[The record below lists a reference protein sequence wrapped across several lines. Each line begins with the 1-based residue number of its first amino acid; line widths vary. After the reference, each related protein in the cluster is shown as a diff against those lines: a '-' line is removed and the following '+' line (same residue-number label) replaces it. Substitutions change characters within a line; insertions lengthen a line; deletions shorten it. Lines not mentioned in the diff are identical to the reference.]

1 VRFPQRWHLVIE
13 TAVKQTVSVLLAMA
27 VAGCLGARESEAQGA
42 KSVSAPASAPASAPT
57 SATAKPNEDSIAVAI
72 TGIDHLADHV
82 SIQDFSVNGHS
93 GAQAGKGGSE
103 VCCVTVP
110 RVWRKGLV
118 VEVRWQVLNW
128 RDRKVDYRRA
138 VAEVEPYDEL
148 GRLLVH
154 FLPDNS
160 VRAVVTTEGPGSPS
174 YIGPRIPIPRKF
186 PWDQYDLPGGTKLEC
201 TDHTVSPAA
210 PCRE

>member
-1 VRFPQRWHLVIE
+1 VRLPQRWHLVIE

-27 VAGCLGARESEAQGA
+27 VAGCLGARESETQGA
-42 KSVSAPASAPASAPT
+42 KSVSNP
-57 SATAKPNEDSIAVAI
+57 ATAALTPNADSIAVAM

-82 SIQDFSVNGHS
+82 SIQNFYVNGHS
-93 GAQAGKGGSE
+93 GAQAGKGGRE

-110 RVWRKGLV
+110 RVWRKGLM

-138 VAEVEPYDEL
+138 VAEIEPYDEL